1 MLPQHQK
8 GGLQVKTNYT
18 TLDSGRINSDYFARL
33 IRVKVAQD
41 MAPHHVVAVYHD
53 SVKPGDG
60 PMFYVSNMVTVEH
73 FSDEQDA
80 TQYFLALMDPEE
92 FGDPKSLIPHLKSRD
107 PSKSYRWQPN
117 LEVAKAVEAES
128 FRREVAR

>member
-1 MLPQHQK
+1 M
-8 GGLQVKTNYT
+8 KTNYT

-33 IRVKVAQD
+33 IRVEVAQGTSPD
-41 MAPHHVVAVYHD
+41 YVVAVYYD
-53 SVKPGDG
+53 SGKPSNG
-60 PMFYVSNMVTVEH
+60 PAFYVAQMQSVEH

-107 PSKSYRWQPN
+107 PSKSYRWHPD
-117 LEVAKAVEAES
+117 LEVAKAVEAEG

>member
-1 MLPQHQK
+1 M
-8 GGLQVKTNYT
+8 KTNYT
-18 TLDSGRINSDYFARL
+18 TLDSGRINSEYFARL

-41 MAPHHVVAVYHD
+41 TAPDYVVAVYHD
-53 SVKPGDG
+53 SGKQSDG

-92 FGDPKSLIPHLKSRD
+92 FGDPKSLIHHLKSRD

>member
-1 MLPQHQK
+1 M
-8 GGLQVKTNYT
+8 KTNYT
-18 TLDSGRINSDYFARL
+18 TLDSGRINSEYFARL

-41 MAPHHVVAVYHD
+41 MAPDYVVATYRD
-53 SVKPGDG
+53 SGKQSDG
-60 PMFYVSNMVTVEH
+60 PVFYVSNMVTVEH
-73 FSDEQDA
+73 FSDEQEA

-92 FGDPKSLIPHLKSRD
+92 FGDPKSLIRHLKSRD